1 MTKILLVC
9 NLGMSTSMLVQK
21 MEKEAVERG
30 IEVDI
35 AAVPIRVA
43 ENEYKSYQI
52 IMLGP
57 QVRHEYKG
65 LKAKIG
71 DVVPIEIINMRDYG
85 TMNGKNVLDAA
96 LKVIAANQ

>member
-1 MTKILLVC
+1 MVKILLVC
-9 NLGMSTSMLVQK
+9 NLGMSTSMLVKK
-21 MEKEAVERG
+21 MEQEAEARG
-30 IEVDI
+30 IEIEV
-35 AAVPIRVA
+35 AAVPVSFV
-43 ENEYKSYQI
+43 EKEYLNWQI

-71 DVVPIEIINMRDYG
+71 DAVPVEIIEMRDYG

-96 LKVIAANQ
+96 LKVIAEK

>member
-9 NLGMSTSMLVQK
+9 NLGMSTSMLVKK
-21 MEKEAVERG
+21 MEDEAKLRG

-35 AAVPIRVA
+35 AAVPVRVA
-43 ENEYKSYQI
+43 ENDYVNYQI

-71 DVVPIEIINMRDYG
+71 DVIPIEIIDMRDYG
-85 TMNGKNVLDAA
+85 TMNGKNVLEAA
-96 LKVIAANQ
+96 LKTIAANQ